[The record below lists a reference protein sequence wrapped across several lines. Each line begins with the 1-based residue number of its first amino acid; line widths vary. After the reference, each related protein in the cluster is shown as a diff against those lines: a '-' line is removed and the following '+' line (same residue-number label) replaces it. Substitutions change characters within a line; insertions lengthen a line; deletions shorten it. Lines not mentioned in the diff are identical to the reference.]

1 MAAADSILMV
11 ELTNDML
18 EIHRLVELTDEFG
31 ARHSIPRGVMNDI
44 HLVLEEIVANVISY
58 GLESGRAD
66 RVYVTMKVWDG
77 LLTMRIEDRGIPFNP
92 LDRPDVNIDSDV
104 EDRPIGG
111 LGIHLT
117 KKLMDSVE
125 YRREQDRNV
134 LVITRKVSE
143 GTPRGARPRMK
154 GSAPMEVV
162 KEPRGSAMVVRISG
176 RLDILNSKEL
186 GNELQGIID
195 GGQRYLVLEMSG
207 LEYVSSSGLRVL
219 LQARKSLKPL
229 GGTVVLCAMTEFV
242 RKVVDT
248 TGFTNIFKIFGTVE
262 EALVEAPQ

>member
-1 MAAADSILMV
+1 MPSDTTLMI
-11 ELTNDML
+11 ELANDMA
-18 EIHRLVELTDEFG
+18 EIHRLVELTDEF
-31 ARHSIPRGVMNDI
+31 ALRHSIERGTLNDI

-66 RVYVTMKVWDG
+66 RVYVTMKCEGGV
-77 LLTMRIEDRGIPFNP
+77 LALRIEDRGVPFNP
-92 LDRPDVNIDSDV
+92 LARPEVNIDSDV

-117 KKLMDSVE
+117 RKLMDSVE

-134 LVITRKVSE
+134 LLITRRICDKPK
-143 GTPRGARPRMK
+143 GGPGPRMK
-154 GSAPMEVV
+154 GSAPMEVA
-162 KEPRGSAMVVRISG
+162 KEQRGGAMIVRITG

-186 GNELQGIID
+186 GNELQAVID
-195 GGQRYLVLEMSG
+195 EGQRYLVLEMSG

-219 LQARKSLKPL
+219 LQARKTLKPL

-248 TGFTNIFKIFGTVE
+248 TGFTNIFKIFATLE
-262 EALVEAPQ
+262 EALAEAPQ

>member
-1 MAAADSILMV
+1 MV
-11 ELTNDML
+11 ELSNDMG

-31 ARHSIPRGVMNDI
+31 LRHALARDIMNDV

-66 RVYVTMKVWDG
+66 KVYVTMKCEAGV
-77 LLTMRIEDRGIPFNP
+77 LTMRIEDRGIPFNP
-92 LDRPDVNIDSDV
+92 LDRPDVKIDSDV

-117 KKLMDSVE
+117 RKLMDSVE

-134 LVITRKVSE
+134 LIITRRVSDNTQ
-143 GTPRGARPRMK
+143 GGNRPRTK

-186 GNELQGIID
+186 GNELQAIID
-195 GGQRYLVLEMSG
+195 EGQRYLVLEMSG

-248 TGFTNIFKIFGTVE
+248 TGFTNIFKIFETTDA
-262 EALVEAPQ
+262 ALAEAPQ